1 MIRLANINDAEQL
14 FALNEQFNGKGETT
28 LEEIK
33 KFLLNNSQEIII
45 VVAEEENQLVGF
57 VCVQIKRSFCY
68 SDVYAE
74 ITEVFVEE
82 KFRRKGIARRMISF
96 AESYCKENYKLHS
109 FELLTGQENT
119 PAQRLYRSI
128 GYTEKSELLFGKSI

>member
-1 MIRLANINDAEQL
+1 MIRLASFDDAEQL
-14 FALNEQFNGKGETT
+14 LVLNEQFNGKGETT

-33 KFLLNNSQEIII
+33 NSLSNNSQEII
-45 VVAEEENQLVGF
+45 VVAEEENLLVGF

-82 KFRRKGIARRMISF
+82 KFRRKGLASKMITF
-96 AESYCKENYKLHS
+96 AENYCRENYKLHS
-109 FELLTGQENT
+109 FELLTGKENT
-119 PAQRLYRSI
+119 PAQKLYRSI
-128 GYTEKSELLFGKSI
+128 GYTEKSELLFGKNI

>member
-1 MIRLANINDAEQL
+1 MIRLASFDDAEQL
-14 FALNEQFNGKGETT
+14 LVLNEQFNGKGETT

-33 KFLLNNSQEIII
+33 NSLSNNSQEIIVI
-45 VVAEEENQLVGF
+45 AEEENLLVGF

-82 KFRRKGIARRMISF
+82 KFRRKGLASKMITF
-96 AESYCKENYKLHS
+96 AENYCRENYKLHS
-109 FELLTGQENT
+109 FELLTGKENT
-119 PAQRLYRSI
+119 PAQKLYRSI
-128 GYTEKSELLFGKSI
+128 GYTEKSELLFGKNI